1 MTGFVTDNNGHMTNT
16 VTDNNCHMTEFVSD
30 NNGHMTI
37 SVTDNNGH
45 MTEFVNSQ
53 SEIVMQ
59 NSQVLTCS
67 PKVTQSTNILSTSQ
81 SEIEMTTKIEVSKE
95 MFEELTNRV
104 AKLEEAMSKSRGT
117 ASTREMTDDDARRV
131 LNGDLKE
138 VAHKAAAETLGLS
151 YGQVYSCRGEYT
163 FKHILKAL
171 KAEGF
176 KNPWVK

>member
-1 MTGFVTDNNGHMTNT
+1 MREY
-16 VTDNNCHMTEFVSD
+16 NCS
-30 NNGHMTI
+30 
-37 SVTDNNGH
+37 
-45 MTEFVNSQ
+45 
-53 SEIVMQ
+53 
-59 NSQVLTCS
+59 L
-67 PKVTQSTNILSTSQ
+67 KLTQSTNISLNESSENVMSTKL
-81 SEIEMTTKIEVSKE
+81 EISKE
-95 MFEELTNRV
+95 VFEELVNRV
-104 AKLEEAMSKSRGT
+104 ATLEATIAKTRGT
-117 ASTREMTDDDARRV
+117 ASTREMTDDDAKRV